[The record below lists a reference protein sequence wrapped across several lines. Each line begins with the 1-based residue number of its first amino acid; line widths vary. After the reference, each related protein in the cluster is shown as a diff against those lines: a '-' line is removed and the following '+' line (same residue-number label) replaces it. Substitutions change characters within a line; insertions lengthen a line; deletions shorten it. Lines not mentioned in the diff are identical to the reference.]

1 MRMNEVY
8 LQLGSN
14 IGDRLDNLD
23 QSIKIITERI
33 GNVLENSNVYE
44 STPWG
49 VENQRNFLNQVI
61 FVKSNF
67 DPYTIL
73 DLVLQIEKDM
83 GRIRIEKWGERI
95 IDIDILFIDDL
106 IIESENLCIPHE
118 FIAKRKFV
126 LQPMCEIASGF
137 IHPKLNKTI
146 SQILEEC
153 IDEEKVNV
161 YAT

>member
-1 MRMNEVY
+1 MNEVY

-33 GNVLENSNVYE
+33 GNVLEKSSVYE

-61 FVKSNF
+61 FLKSNF

-146 SQILEEC
+146 SQLLEEC
-153 IDEEKVNV
+153 IDDEKVNV

>member
-1 MRMNEVY
+1 MNEVY

-14 IGDRLDNLD
+14 IGDRLGNLD

-33 GNVLENSNVYE
+33 GNVLEKSNVYE

-106 IIESENLCIPHE
+106 IIESENLCIPHK

-126 LQPMCEIASGF
+126 LQPMCEIAPGF

-146 SQILEEC
+146 SQLLEEC
-153 IDEEKVNV
+153 IDDEKVNV

>member
-1 MRMNEVY
+1 MNEVY

>member
-1 MRMNEVY
+1 MNEVY

-14 IGDRLDNLD
+14 IGERLDNLN

-33 GNVLENSNVYE
+33 GNVLEKSSVYE

-67 DPYTIL
+67 DPYAIL

-126 LQPMCEIASGF
+126 LQPMCEIAPGF

-146 SQILEEC
+146 SQLLEEC

>member
-1 MRMNEVY
+1 MNEVY

-23 QSIKIITERI
+23 QSIKIIIERI
-33 GNVLENSNVYE
+33 GNVLEKSSVYE

-126 LQPMCEIASGF
+126 LQPMCEIAPVF

-146 SQILEEC
+146 SQLLEEC
-153 IDEEKVNV
+153 IDDEKVNV

>member
-1 MRMNEVY
+1 MNEVY

-14 IGDRLDNLD
+14 IGDRLDNLE

-33 GNVLENSNVYE
+33 GNVLEKSSVYE

-126 LQPMCEIASGF
+126 LQPMCEIAPGF

-146 SQILEEC
+146 SQLLEEC
-153 IDEEKVNV
+153 IDDEKVNV

>member
-1 MRMNEVY
+1 MNEVY

-33 GNVLENSNVYE
+33 GNVLEKSSVYE

-49 VENQRNFLNQVI
+49 VENQRNFLNQVL

-126 LQPMCEIASGF
+126 LQPMCEIAPGF

-146 SQILEEC
+146 SQLLEEC
-153 IDEEKVNV
+153 IDDEKVNV

>member
-1 MRMNEVY
+1 MNEVY

-33 GNVLENSNVYE
+33 GNVLEKSSVYE

-126 LQPMCEIASGF
+126 LQPMCEIAPVF

-146 SQILEEC
+146 SQLLEEC
-153 IDEEKVNV
+153 IDDEKVNV

>member
-1 MRMNEVY
+1 MNEVY

-33 GNVLENSNVYE
+33 GNVLEKSSVYE

-61 FVKSNF
+61 FVESNF

-126 LQPMCEIASGF
+126 LQPMCEIAPAF

-146 SQILEEC
+146 SQLLEEC
-153 IDEEKVNV
+153 IDDEKVNV

>member
-1 MRMNEVY
+1 MNEVY

-33 GNVLENSNVYE
+33 GNVLEKSSVYE

-95 IDIDILFIDDL
+95 IDIDILFFDDL

-126 LQPMCEIASGF
+126 LQPICEIAPAF

-146 SQILEEC
+146 IQLLEEC
-153 IDEEKVNV
+153 IDDEKVNV

>member
-1 MRMNEVY
+1 MNEVY

-33 GNVLENSNVYE
+33 GNVLEKSSVYE

-106 IIESENLCIPHE
+106 IIESENLCVPHE

-126 LQPMCEIASGF
+126 LQPMCEIAPGF

-146 SQILEEC
+146 SQLLEEC
-153 IDEEKVNV
+153 IDDEKVNV

>member
-1 MRMNEVY
+1 MNEVY

-33 GNVLENSNVYE
+33 GNVLEKSSVYE

-61 FVKSNF
+61 FLKSNF

-126 LQPMCEIASGF
+126 LQPMCEIAHGF

-146 SQILEEC
+146 SQLLEEC

>member
-1 MRMNEVY
+1 MNEVY

-33 GNVLENSNVYE
+33 GNVLEKSSVYE

-126 LQPMCEIASGF
+126 LQPMCEIASAF

-146 SQILEEC
+146 SQLLEEC
-153 IDEEKVNV
+153 IDDEKVNV

>member
-1 MRMNEVY
+1 MNEVY

-23 QSIKIITERI
+23 QSIKIIIERI
-33 GNVLENSNVYE
+33 GNVLEKSSVYE

-126 LQPMCEIASGF
+126 LQPMCEIAPGF

-146 SQILEEC
+146 SQLLQEC
-153 IDEEKVNV
+153 IDDEKVNV

>member
-1 MRMNEVY
+1 MNEVY

-23 QSIKIITERI
+23 QSIKIIIERI
-33 GNVLENSNVYE
+33 GNVLEKSSVYE

-126 LQPMCEIASGF
+126 LQPMCEIAPGF

-146 SQILEEC
+146 SQLLEEC

>member
-1 MRMNEVY
+1 MNEVY

-33 GNVLENSNVYE
+33 GNVLEKSSVYE

-95 IDIDILFIDDL
+95 IDIDILFIDDF

-126 LQPMCEIASGF
+126 LLPMCEIAPSF

-146 SQILEEC
+146 SQLLEEC

>member
-1 MRMNEVY
+1 MNEVY

-14 IGDRLDNLD
+14 IGDRLDNLN

-33 GNVLENSNVYE
+33 GNVLEKSSVYE
-44 STPWG
+44 SAPWG

-126 LQPMCEIASGF
+126 LQPMCEIAPGF

-146 SQILEEC
+146 SQLLEEC
-153 IDEEKVNV
+153 IDDEKVNV

>member
-1 MRMNEVY
+1 MNEVY

-33 GNVLENSNVYE
+33 GNVLEKSSVYE

-61 FVKSNF
+61 FVESNF

-118 FIAKRKFV
+118 FVAKRKFV
-126 LQPMCEIASGF
+126 LQPMCEIAPGF

-146 SQILEEC
+146 SQLLEEC

>member
-1 MRMNEVY
+1 MNEVY

-33 GNVLENSNVYE
+33 GNVLERSSVYE

-126 LQPMCEIASGF
+126 LQPMCEIGPGF

-146 SQILEEC
+146 SQLLEEC
-153 IDEEKVNV
+153 IDDEKVNV

>member
-1 MRMNEVY
+1 MC
-8 LQLGSN
+8 
-14 IGDRLDNLD
+14 
-23 QSIKIITERI
+23 KIIIERI
-33 GNVLENSNVYE
+33 GNVLEKSSVYE

-106 IIESENLCIPHE
+106 VIESENLCIPHE
-118 FIAKRKFV
+118 LIAKRKFV
-126 LQPMCEIASGF
+126 LQPMCEIAPGF
-137 IHPKLNKTI
+137 IHPKLNKNI
-146 SQILEEC
+146 SQLLEEC

>member
-1 MRMNEVY
+1 MNEVY

-33 GNVLENSNVYE
+33 GNVLEKSSVYE

-49 VENQRNFLNQVI
+49 VENQGNFLNQVI

-126 LQPMCEIASGF
+126 LQPMCEIAPGF

-146 SQILEEC
+146 SQLLEEC
-153 IDEEKVNV
+153 IDDEKVNV

>member
-1 MRMNEVY
+1 MNEVY

-14 IGDRLDNLD
+14 IGDRLDNFD

-33 GNVLENSNVYE
+33 GNVLEKSSVYE

-126 LQPMCEIASGF
+126 LQPMCEIAPAF

-146 SQILEEC
+146 SQLLEEC
-153 IDEEKVNV
+153 IDDEKVNV

>member
-1 MRMNEVY
+1 MNEVY

-33 GNVLENSNVYE
+33 GNVLEKSSVYE

-49 VENQRNFLNQVI
+49 VENQKNFLNQVI

-126 LQPMCEIASGF
+126 LQPMCEIAPGF

-146 SQILEEC
+146 SQLLEEC
-153 IDEEKVNV
+153 IDDEKVNV

>member
-1 MRMNEVY
+1 MNEVY

-33 GNVLENSNVYE
+33 GNVLEKSSVYE

-95 IDIDILFIDDL
+95 IDIDILFIDDF

-126 LQPMCEIASGF
+126 LQPMCEIAPGF

-146 SQILEEC
+146 SQLLEEC

>member
-1 MRMNEVY
+1 MNEVY

-14 IGDRLDNLD
+14 IGERLDNLN
-23 QSIKIITERI
+23 QSIKVIIERI
-33 GNVLENSNVYE
+33 GNVLEKSSVYE

-106 IIESENLCIPHE
+106 IIESENLCVPHE

-126 LQPMCEIASGF
+126 LQPMCEIAPGF

-146 SQILEEC
+146 SQLLEEC
-153 IDEEKVNV
+153 IDDEKVNV

>member
-1 MRMNEVY
+1 MNEVY

-33 GNVLENSNVYE
+33 GNVLEKSSVYE

-126 LQPMCEIASGF
+126 LQPMCEIAPVF

-146 SQILEEC
+146 SQLLEEC

>member
-1 MRMNEVY
+1 MNEVY

-33 GNVLENSNVYE
+33 GNVLERSSVYE

-126 LQPMCEIASGF
+126 LQPMCEIAPVF

-146 SQILEEC
+146 SQLLEEC
-153 IDEEKVNV
+153 IDDEKVNV

>member
-1 MRMNEVY
+1 MNEVY

-33 GNVLENSNVYE
+33 GNVLEKSSVYE

-126 LQPMCEIASGF
+126 LQPMCEIAPGF

-146 SQILEEC
+146 SQLLEEC
-153 IDEEKVNV
+153 IDDEKVNV

>member
-1 MRMNEVY
+1 MNEVY

-14 IGDRLDNLD
+14 IGERLDNLN

-33 GNVLENSNVYE
+33 GNVLEKSSVYE

-67 DPYTIL
+67 DPYAIL

-95 IDIDILFIDDL
+95 IDIDILFIDDF

-126 LQPMCEIASGF
+126 LQPMCEIAPGF

-146 SQILEEC
+146 SQLLEEC

>member
-1 MRMNEVY
+1 MNEVY

-14 IGDRLDNLD
+14 IGERLDNLN

-33 GNVLENSNVYE
+33 GNVLEKSSVYE

-83 GRIRIEKWGERI
+83 GRVRIEKWGERI
-95 IDIDILFIDDL
+95 IDIDILFIDDF

-126 LQPMCEIASGF
+126 LQPMCEIAPDF

-146 SQILEEC
+146 SQLLEEC

>member
-1 MRMNEVY
+1 MNEVY

-33 GNVLENSNVYE
+33 GNVLEKSSVYE

-126 LQPMCEIASGF
+126 LQPMCEIAPSF

-146 SQILEEC
+146 SQLLEEC

>member
-1 MRMNEVY
+1 MNEVY

-14 IGDRLDNLD
+14 IGERLESLN
-23 QSIKIITERI
+23 QSIKIIAERI
-33 GNVLENSNVYE
+33 GNVLEKSSVYE

-118 FIAKRKFV
+118 FISKRKFV
-126 LQPMCEIASGF
+126 LQPMCEIAPGF
-137 IHPKLNKTI
+137 IHHKLNKTI
-146 SQILEEC
+146 SQLLEEC

>member
-1 MRMNEVY
+1 MNEVY

-33 GNVLENSNVYE
+33 GNVLEKSSVYE

-83 GRIRIEKWGERI
+83 GRIRIEKWGKRI

-126 LQPMCEIASGF
+126 LQPMCEIAPGF

-146 SQILEEC
+146 SQLLEEC
-153 IDEEKVNV
+153 IDDEKVNV

>member
-1 MRMNEVY
+1 MNEVY

-33 GNVLENSNVYE
+33 GNVLGKSSVYE

-61 FVKSNF
+61 FLKSNF

-118 FIAKRKFV
+118 FISKRKFV
-126 LQPMCEIASGF
+126 LQPMCEIAPGF

-146 SQILEEC
+146 SQLLEEC
-153 IDEEKVNV
+153 IDDEKVNV

>member
-1 MRMNEVY
+1 MNEVY

-14 IGDRLDNLD
+14 IGERLDNLN
-23 QSIKIITERI
+23 QSIKVIIERI
-33 GNVLENSNVYE
+33 GNVLEKSSVYE

-126 LQPMCEIASGF
+126 LQPMCEIAPGF

-146 SQILEEC
+146 SQLLEEC
-153 IDEEKVNV
+153 IDDEKVNV

>member
-1 MRMNEVY
+1 MNEVY

-14 IGDRLDNLD
+14 IENRLDNLD

-33 GNVLENSNVYE
+33 GNVLEKSSVYE

-126 LQPMCEIASGF
+126 LQPMCEIASAF

-146 SQILEEC
+146 SQLLEEC
-153 IDEEKVNV
+153 IDDEKVNV

>member
-1 MRMNEVY
+1 MNEVY

-33 GNVLENSNVYE
+33 GNVLEKSSVYE

-67 DPYTIL
+67 DAYTIL

-126 LQPMCEIASGF
+126 LQPMCEIASAF
-137 IHPKLNKTI
+137 IHPKLYKTI
-146 SQILEEC
+146 SQLLEEC

>member
-1 MRMNEVY
+1 MNEVY

-33 GNVLENSNVYE
+33 GNVLEKSSVYE

-126 LQPMCEIASGF
+126 LQPICEIAPGF
-137 IHPKLNKTI
+137 IHPRLNKTI
-146 SQILEEC
+146 SKLLEEC